1 MITSSSDY
9 LWFWW
14 DSKYWIAYSPEQSN
28 IIEKHY
34 THNYNACVITCNGNR
49 YLIHFEKL
57 LQVNVKTQRVRR
69 IIRAKQSNQTKT
81 FFGICTVC
89 FQERE
94 LFSTDNC
101 KHQPDICQT
110 CTMEYLLSRMN
121 DKVSS
126 ISCINTDCQEEYSN
140 EDISRYLNS
149 HQKKN
154 WLELSTRNYF
164 NQQENNIRYCANPKC
179 QTPFEID
186 PKDSF
191 FRCVECNTKTC
202 IRHRVIFHDGMSCDD
217 YDRSTI
223 LKNHQKVK
231 KCPRCLQ
238 LLEKSGGCSHYKCVC
253 GHEFCWKCLA
263 PYDNIREY
271 GNHYHRQN
279 CKFFYPDLSKGGNLK
294 K

>member
-1 MITSSSDY
+1 MITTSSDY

-14 DSKYWIAYSPEQSN
+14 DSKKWIAYSPEQSN

-81 FFGICTVC
+81 FFGFCTVC

-126 ISCINTDCQEEYSN
+126 ISCINMDCKEEYSN

-149 HQKKN
+149 HQKKIG
-154 WLELSTRNYF
+154 SSF
-164 NQQENNIRYCANPKC
+164 QQEIISINKKIIFAIAPIQNVKRLLKSIQKIVFFDVWNVTQKPVYDTVLFSMMGCRVMIM
-179 QTPFEID
+179 ID
-186 PKDSF
+186 
-191 FRCVECNTKTC
+191 
-202 IRHRVIFHDGMSCDD
+202 
-217 YDRSTI
+217 
-223 LKNHQKVK
+223 
-231 KCPRCLQ
+231 
-238 LLEKSGGCSHYKCVC
+238 
-253 GHEFCWKCLA
+253 
-263 PYDNIREY
+263 
-271 GNHYHRQN
+271 RQ
-279 CKFFYPDLSKGGNLK
+279 Y
-294 K
+294 